1 MFHTVLC
8 DMLQIRYPILMGA
21 MQGAGKPRLV
31 AAVSEA
37 GGLGVLPT
45 FGETEADL
53 LRQIA
58 ETRALTDKPFGVNI
72 TPVGR
77 AFTEKRAAICIDQK
91 IPVVTTGLGDPGPD
105 AVAAM
110 RSQGIKVIPVV
121 PTVRHALR
129 VEAEGADA
137 IVASGTEGGGHVGM
151 VATLPL
157 VPQVVDA
164 VQVPVVAAGGIGDGR
179 GFLAALALGA
189 VGAQLGTRLIC
200 TPEAED
206 SGWYKQAILATSE
219 EGTIVSKALT
229 GKTTRAFATPEVR
242 AYEAAR
248 LRGLSPEAL
257 KPYERA
263 VRQGRKKGEAYEGTR
278 QAVVGQICGML
289 KDDSDIKPVAQVI
302 EEMIQQAA
310 AIARR
315 TAALV

>member
-1 MFHTVLC
+1 MFRTVLC
-8 DMLQIRYPILMGA
+8 DMLEIRYPILMGA

-53 LRQIA
+53 LRQIR
-58 ETRALTDKPFGVNI
+58 ETRALTDRPFGVNI

-77 AFTEKRAAICIDQK
+77 AFTEKRAAICIEQN

-110 RSQGIKVIPVV
+110 RSHGIKVIPVV
-121 PTVRHALR
+121 PT
-129 VEAEGADA
+129 
-137 IVASGTEGGGHVGM
+137 
-151 VATLPL
+151 
-157 VPQVVDA
+157 
-164 VQVPVVAAGGIGDGR
+164 GGIGDGR
-179 GFLAALALGA
+179 GFLAVLSLGA

-206 SGWYKQAILATSE
+206 AGWYKQAILAASE
-219 EGTIVSKALT
+219 EGTVITKSLT

-242 AYEAAR
+242 AYEEAR
-248 LRGLSPEAL
+248 LGGLSGAAL

-263 VRQGRKKGEAYEGTR
+263 VRQGRKKGADYEGSR

-289 KDDSDIKPVAQVI
+289 KDESDIKPVAQVI
-302 EEMIQQAA
+302 EEIIRDAA
-310 AIARR
+310 DRARHI
-315 TAALV
+315 AALL